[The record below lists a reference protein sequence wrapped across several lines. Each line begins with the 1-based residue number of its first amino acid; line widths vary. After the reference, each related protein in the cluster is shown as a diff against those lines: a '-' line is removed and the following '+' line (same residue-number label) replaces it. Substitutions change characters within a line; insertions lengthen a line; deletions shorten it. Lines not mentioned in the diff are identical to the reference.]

1 MKWLNHPG
9 KGACYCVIK
18 QKLVFELRSNRGGY
32 NISAWLCVRRQTS
45 ITKHLVRW
53 RVVNQERRDG
63 NKTIARKEA
72 KNLIERWEA
81 PFVALSQF
89 ILKIYHE
96 DW

>member
-1 MKWLNHPG
+1 MPLCHKT
-9 KGACYCVIK
+9 
-18 QKLVFELRSNRGGY
+18 KLVFELRSNCGGY

-89 ILKIYHE
+89 MKIGDILSSPKVCK
-96 DW
+96 